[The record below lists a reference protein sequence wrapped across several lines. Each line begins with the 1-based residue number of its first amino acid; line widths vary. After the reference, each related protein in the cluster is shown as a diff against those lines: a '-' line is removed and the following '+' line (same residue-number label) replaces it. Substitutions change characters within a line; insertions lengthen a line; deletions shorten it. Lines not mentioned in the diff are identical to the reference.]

1 MAKARAIHG
10 LQPQSTTGENARK
23 IVEMRLDELYQWEKY
38 VGELYRSSE
47 LHDMRIAAKRLRY
60 TLELFAD
67 ALPPACAALVK
78 DVEQIQGELGELHDN
93 DVMIALLRL
102 CLGSVGGGNTYQVA
116 LTQAPTLARKKSQG
130 KIVIEPALVAH
141 MTDPKVTPSAEDRLG
156 LEALL
161 RAYEK
166 QRKQSYI
173 AFREHWQQ
181 LQERDFRRELLYAIQ
196 G

>member
-10 LQPQSTTGENARK
+10 LQPQATTGENARK
-23 IVEMRLDELYQWEKY
+23 IIETRLDELYQWEKY
-38 VGELYRSSE
+38 VGEAYRSRE

-67 ALPPACAALVK
+67 TLPPACAVLVK

-93 DVMIALLRL
+93 DVMVALLRL
-102 CLGSVGGGNTYQVA
+102 CLGSVGGGNPYQTV
-116 LTQAPTLARKKSQG
+116 LTQAPTLARQKSQG
-130 KIVIEPALVAH
+130 KIAVEPGLVAH
-141 MTDPKVTPSAEDRLG
+141 MTDPKIAPSAEERLG
-156 LEALL
+156 LEVLL

-166 QRKQSYI
+166 QREQSYM

>member
-10 LQPQSTTGENARK
+10 LQPQATTGENARK
-23 IVEMRLDELYQWEKY
+23 IIETRLDELYQWEKY
-38 VGELYRSSE
+38 VGEAYRSSE

-60 TLELFAD
+60 TLELFVD
-67 ALPPACAALVK
+67 VLPPACGLLVK
-78 DVEQIQGELGELHDN
+78 EVEQIQEELGELHDN
-93 DVMIALLRL
+93 DVMVALLRL
-102 CLGSVGGGNTYQVA
+102 CLGSVSGGNPYQAA
-116 LTQAPTLARKKSQG
+116 LMEAPALVSKKPKG
-130 KIVIEPALVAH
+130 KIVVEPALVAH
-141 MTDPKVTPSAEDRLG
+141 MTDPKVAPSAEERLG
-156 LEALL
+156 LEGLL

-166 QRKQSYI
+166 QRDQSYM

>member
-10 LQPQSTTGENARK
+10 LQPHATTGENARK
-23 IVEMRLDELYQWEKY
+23 IIETRLDELYQWEKY
-38 VGELYRSSE
+38 VGEPYRSSE

-93 DVMIALLRL
+93 DVMVALLRL
-102 CLGSVGGGNTYQVA
+102 CLGSVGGGNTYQAA
-116 LTQAPTLARKKSQG
+116 LTQVPTLAKKKSQG
-130 KIVIEPALVAH
+130 KTVIEPALVAH
-141 MTDPKVTPSAEDRLG
+141 MADPKVAPSAEERLG

-166 QRKQSYI
+166 QREQSYI

-181 LQERDFRRELLYAIQ
+181 LQERDFRRELLYSI
-196 G
+196 